1 MCYVAIHG
9 VVQVTIPFLELR
21 IENLELRI
29 EDIHTHLMPEEP
41 GTALVC
47 IGCGPIPSAQGH
59 FFSAGLHPWDVT
71 GKDEEKFLML
81 ENTIAN
87 PRVLAVGE
95 CGFDTLKGP
104 SHKLQ
109 EQAFVR
115 QVQLSDQFR
124 KPMILHV
131 VRDFDSV
138 IRLRRT
144 LNPTQPWLIHGFR
157 GGPEQMNQ
165 LYAREILVSFGL
177 KHNPE
182 SLETVPSDRLF
193 LETDGKCPI
202 EDVVRAAAQ
211 VRNESEDTIALSVKK
226 SIFAHFLKKI

>member
-1 MCYVAIHG
+1 MNI
-9 VVQVTIPFLELR
+9 I
-21 IENLELRI
+21 
-29 EDIHTHLMPEEP
+29 DIHTHVLPPVP

-47 IGCGPIPSAQGH
+47 IGCGPIPQADGH

-71 GKDEEKFLML
+71 GDDEDKFRIL
-81 ENTIAN
+81 EEAVAN
-87 PRVLAVGE
+87 PLVLAVGE

-104 SHKLQ
+104 SHELQ

-115 QVQLSDQFR
+115 QVRLSEQYA

-144 LNPTQPWLIHGFR
+144 LKPVQPWLIHGFR

-165 LYAREILVSFGL
+165 LYSQGILVSFGL

-182 SLETVPSDRLF
+182 SLKSVPWDRLF
-193 LETDGKCPI
+193 VETDGAGPV
-202 EDVVRAAAQ
+202 EDVISMAAS
-211 VRNESEDTIALSVKK
+211 VRNSATQVICNQILRNNNILLER
-226 SIFAHFLKKI
+226 